1 LRDYPENTSP
11 ARPFSDRAGESNGGQ
26 VTVRGPLLVQAGADA
41 GSPSPQQRCVQ
52 SEPLPIVIGKDKN
65 PLLVDGLA
73 CNGDESRR
81 CCAAP
86 AFGQDVI
93 ARGKLVA
100 SGARWILRSPQ
111 LCAAR

>member
-1 LRDYPENTSP
+1 M
-11 ARPFSDRAGESNGGQ
+11 
-26 VTVRGPLLVQAGADA
+26 
-41 GSPSPQQRCVQ
+41 
-52 SEPLPIVIGKDKN
+52 IGKDKN
-65 PLLVDGLA
+65 PLLVDGLV

-111 LCAAR
+111 LCTAR